1 MFCKLRPVILLA
13 LLTLSQ
19 PASAAD
25 LVVDGVPLPA
35 DASVAASAPGN
46 AFQQWRGVW
55 VGMWGGSLK
64 HVLLVESVAEDG
76 AARVVYAVGGNP
88 YAGIEPRWLRLEG
101 MASGRTLKV
110 TGTGFSAT
118 YEMADDGALKARFER
133 GDSMSRAAMTRSDLA
148 ALTRPDAVVAW
159 TRGRSE
165 FLQTDLI
172 EDGKPVALE
181 AVIFRPQG
189 PGPFPLAVINH
200 GSTGRGANQRLF
212 TETWFSVDLA
222 DFLNDRGWLVAFPQ
236 RRGRGKS
243 GGLYDEGFPPIR
255 ALGYTC
261 DADITLR
268 GADRALGDID
278 AAISVLRRRP
288 DVAPSA
294 PILVGGQSRGG
305 VLSVAYAGLHPE
317 RVAGVINF
325 VGGWLG
331 EGCWTASAV
340 NHALFERGAL
350 YGRPTIWLYG
360 QNDSFYSIAHSRDNF
375 AAFEKAGGKGKFLEF
390 EAAVGQGHGLIGRP
404 KLWSG
409 PIDLY
414 LNSLVAGVR

>member
-64 HVLLVESVAEDG
+64 HVLLVESVGEDG

-88 YAGIEPRWLRLEG
+88 YAGIERRWLRLEG
-101 MASGRTLKV
+101 TASGRTLKV

-172 EDGKPVALE
+172 EDGKPV
-181 AVIFRPQG
+181 V
-189 PGPFPLAVINH
+189 
-200 GSTGRGANQRLF
+200 
-212 TETWFSVDLA
+212 W
-222 DFLNDRGWLVAFPQ
+222 
-236 RRGRGKS
+236 RR
-243 GGLYDEGFPPIR
+243 
-255 ALGYTC
+255 
-261 DADITLR
+261 
-268 GADRALGDID
+268 
-278 AAISVLRRRP
+278 
-288 DVAPSA
+288 
-294 PILVGGQSRGG
+294 
-305 VLSVAYAGLHPE
+305 
-317 RVAGVINF
+317 
-325 VGGWLG
+325 
-331 EGCWTASAV
+331 
-340 NHALFERGAL
+340 
-350 YGRPTIWLYG
+350 
-360 QNDSFYSIAHSRDNF
+360 
-375 AAFEKAGGKGKFLEF
+375 
-390 EAAVGQGHGLIGRP
+390 
-404 KLWSG
+404 
-409 PIDLY
+409 
-414 LNSLVAGVR
+414 

>member
-1 MFCKLRPVILLA
+1 MTAAGSWLFRSGGAVA
-13 LLTLSQ
+13 N
-19 PASAAD
+19 PA
-25 LVVDGVPLPA
+25 
-35 DASVAASAPGN
+35 
-46 AFQQWRGVW
+46 
-55 VGMWGGSLK
+55 
-64 HVLLVESVAEDG
+64 
-76 AARVVYAVGGNP
+76 
-88 YAGIEPRWLRLEG
+88 
-101 MASGRTLKV
+101 
-110 TGTGFSAT
+110 
-118 YEMADDGALKARFER
+118 
-133 GDSMSRAAMTRSDLA
+133 
-148 ALTRPDAVVAW
+148 
-159 TRGRSE
+159 
-165 FLQTDLI
+165 
-172 EDGKPVALE
+172 
-181 AVIFRPQG
+181 
-189 PGPFPLAVINH
+189 
-200 GSTGRGANQRLF
+200 GST
-212 TETWFSVDLA
+212 TK
-222 DFLNDRGWLVAFPQ
+222 DFLRSA
-236 RRGRGKS
+236 RS
-243 GGLYDEGFPPIR
+243 G
-255 ALGYTC
+255 TC

-390 EAAVGQGHGLIGRP
+390 EAAVGKGPGLIGRP

-414 LNSLVAGVR
+414 LNSLTAGVR

>member
-1 MFCKLRPVILLA
+1 MP
-13 LLTLSQ
+13 
-19 PASAAD
+19 
-25 LVVDGVPLPA
+25 
-35 DASVAASAPGN
+35 
-46 AFQQWRGVW
+46 
-55 VGMWGGSLK
+55 
-64 HVLLVESVAEDG
+64 
-76 AARVVYAVGGNP
+76 
-88 YAGIEPRWLRLEG
+88 
-101 MASGRTLKV
+101 
-110 TGTGFSAT
+110 
-118 YEMADDGALKARFER
+118 
-133 GDSMSRAAMTRSDLA
+133 
-148 ALTRPDAVVAW
+148 LTRPDAVVAW
-159 TRGRSE
+159 TRGKSE

-172 EDGKPVALE
+172 EDGNPVAPGGGD
-181 AVIFRPQG
+181 FSPRG
-189 PGPFPLAVINH
+189 PGTF
-200 GSTGRGANQRLF
+200 STCRDQPWIDRERVQIQRLF

-243 GGLYDEGFPPIR
+243 GGLYDEGFLRCR

-317 RVAGVINF
+317 HVAGVINF

-340 NHALFERGAL
+340 NHALFERGAP
-350 YGRPTIWLYG
+350 YGGRRSGSTVRTTHFIRLHTAG
-360 QNDSFYSIAHSRDNF
+360 IISRLSKNRR
-375 AAFEKAGGKGKFLEF
+375 
-390 EAAVGQGHGLIGRP
+390 QRQIP
-404 KLWSG
+404 
-409 PIDLY
+409 
-414 LNSLVAGVR
+414 GV